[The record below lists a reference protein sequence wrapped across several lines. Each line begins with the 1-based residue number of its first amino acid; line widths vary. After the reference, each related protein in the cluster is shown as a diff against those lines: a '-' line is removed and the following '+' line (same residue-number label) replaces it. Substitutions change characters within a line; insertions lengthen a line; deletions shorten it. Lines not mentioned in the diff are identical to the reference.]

1 MGKKQKI
8 FYDKFKRK
16 ITCERTENGIMCSI
30 IGISIG
36 PYKEFPPEDDV
47 KKILEDMITE
57 EAMINCPE
65 LCEQVLMPIQ
75 SQENVVKTQSEEMSD
90 DTERIKVLE
99 SKLKYLEDL
108 FNRFGKD
115 VQYKDL
121 NPDLKDGA

>member
-1 MGKKQKI
+1 MKKKQKI

-16 ITCERTENGIMCSI
+16 ITCEKTEQGIVCSI

-36 PYKEFPPEDDV
+36 PYKDFPSEDDV

-57 EAMINCPE
+57 EATINCPE
-65 LCEQVLMPIQ
+65 LCEQVVAPTEARENR
-75 SQENVVKTQSEEMSD
+75 SQVEEMSD

>member
-57 EAMINCPE
+57 EATINCPE
-65 LCEQVLMPIQ
+65 LCEQLVVPTEAR
-75 SQENVVKTQSEEMSD
+75 ENSSQSEEISD

-99 SKLKYLEDL
+99 SKIKYLEDL
-108 FNRFGKD
+108 FSQFGKD
-115 VQYKDL
+115 IEYKDL
-121 NPDLKDGA
+121 NPDLKEGV